1 VATPMTLSLAG
12 RWWMA
17 LLGPVLGLFGLLS
30 YFTLFVNIPAL
41 RDIPW
46 INIPLVAIGVAVST
60 WALTAKR
67 SFPRWAGA
75 ALSTLC
81 AAALLG
87 YVFVLS
93 NMLPETSAVAAVGD
107 AAPALTL
114 PDQTGTETAVVDPAS
129 RTLLVFYRGHW

>member
-1 VATPMTLSLAG
+1 MAKLVSRSLAS

-17 LLGPVLGLFGLLS
+17 LLGPVFGLFGLLS
-30 YFTLFVNIPAL
+30 YFTLFVNTPAL

-46 INIPLVAIGVAVST
+46 INIPLVAIGLAASI

-67 SFPRWAGA
+67 SFLRWAGA

-81 AAALLG
+81 AAVLIG

-107 AAPALTL
+107 TAPALTL

-129 RTLLVFYRGHW
+129 RTLLVFYRGYW